1 MSLYTWLKISSFELC
16 SWDIQDPL
24 LVKSHIGFA
33 LVQFCTVIALIN
45 YRQNSL
51 DANDIVGP
59 TFSLVINANKSIYP
73 RGYYTNACQPPSIQ
87 CNNIVT
93 VQASKSSSSN
103 VGVNSMTS
111 NIAPSIRDGVA
122 RKL

>member
-1 MSLYTWLKISSFELC
+1 MC

-33 LVQFCTVIALIN
+33 LVQICTVIALIN
-45 YRQNSL
+45 LIISDRDSL
-51 DANDIVGP
+51 DIVGP
-59 TFSLVINANKSIYP
+59 TFSLVLNANKSMYP

-93 VQASKSSSSN
+93 IQANKSSSSN

-111 NIAPSIRDGVA
+111 NIAPSIRDGVP